1 MVDITETS
9 SETSSELLSE
19 LPNELPNELSNELS
33 IKLSIREWKAP
44 DRHYVTS
51 LRLVVMLMHGV
62 LLVALMLALNAGNI
76 PFAFKLGLLL
86 GAILLTS
93 FLWFELVWASKRAAH
108 LRYRVRSLDINL
120 VKGYLFRHD
129 VSVSFNRIQ
138 HIEVSQNP
146 VERLFKLGTLRVFT
160 AGTVGSDLHLPGLP
174 NSVAHQLKAEI
185 LNEINLEPPAD
196 EDSVSA

>member
-1 MVDITETS
+1 MNEEINGLVDITETS
-9 SETSSELLSE
+9 SEA
-19 LPNELPNELSNELS
+19 SNELS
-33 IKLSIREWKAP
+33 SELSKKVWKAP
-44 DRHYVTS
+44 GPHYVTS
-51 LRLVVMLMHGV
+51 LRLVVMLEHGV
-62 LLVALMLALNAGNI
+62 LLAVLMLVLKVGNI
-76 PFAFKLGLLL
+76 PFAFTLGLLL
-86 GAILLTS
+86 GATLLTS
-93 FLWFELVWASKRAAH
+93 FVWFELVWASKRAKH
-108 LRYRVRSLDINL
+108 LRYRVRALDINL

-160 AGTVGSDLHLPGLP
+160 AGTMGSDLHLPGLP
-174 NSVAHQLKAEI
+174 NRVAHQLKAEI

>member
-1 MVDITETS
+1 MNEEVNGLVDITEAS
-9 SETSSELLSE
+9 SETSSELSSE
-19 LPNELPNELSNELS
+19 LSTELSTEVWS
-33 IKLSIREWKAP
+33 AP
-44 DRHYVTS
+44 APRYVTS
-51 LRLVVMLMHGV
+51 LRLVVMLMHGA
-62 LLVALMLALNAGNI
+62 LLVALMLALNIGNI

-93 FLWFELVWASKRAAH
+93 FLWFELVWASKRAKH

-160 AGTVGSDLHLPGLP
+160 AGTIGSDLHLPGLP
-174 NSVAHQLKAEI
+174 NRVAHQLKAEI
-185 LNEINLEPPAD
+185 LNEINLEVPAD
-196 EDSVSA
+196 DDSVSA

>member
-1 MVDITETS
+1 MNEEVNGLVDITETS
-9 SETSSELLSE
+9 SETSSET
-19 LPNELPNELSNELS
+19 SNELFS
-33 IKLSIREWKAP
+33 REWKAP

-51 LRLVVMLMHGV
+51 LRLVLMFEHGV
-62 LLVALMLALNAGNI
+62 LLATLMVVFNVGNV
-76 PFAFKLGLLL
+76 PFPFKFGLFLC
-86 GAILLTS
+86 AILLTS
-93 FLWFELVWASKRAAH
+93 FLWFELVWASKRAKH
-108 LRYRVRSLDINL
+108 LRYQVRSLDINL